1 MKRRRL
7 RKHAADLEIL
17 AFINLIV
24 VLVPFLLSTA
34 VFSRLAVMDLQLP
47 AAQSAM
53 EKIEGN
59 NLQLEIVVRR
69 EALEVGD
76 RIGGLIQRIERR
88 GDGADIQALSSLL
101 VQVKSR
107 FPDKR
112 EATLLAEP
120 ATPYDDLV
128 QVMDAMR
135 STVTADGAKLL
146 RAELFPTVS
155 IGDAPLRA
163 GESRQAG
170 TAGVPGATAARNA
183 PTPAKGAT

>member
-53 EKIEGN
+53 ERIEGN

-69 EALEVGD
+69 DALEVGD
-76 RIGGLIQRIERR
+76 RIGGLIQRVPMTSA
-88 GDGADIQALSSLL
+88 GAHDVAQLATLMRVI
-101 VQVKSR
+101 KER
-107 FPDKR
+107 FPDKTD
-112 EATLLAEP
+112 ATVLAEP
-120 ATPYDDLV
+120 AVPYDTLV
-128 QVMDAMR
+128 QVMD
-135 STVTADGAKLL
+135 VTRATRQVQGTKLVEV
-146 RAELFPTVS
+146 ALFPDIS
-155 IGDAPLRA
+155 IGDAPIR
-163 GESRQAG
+163 
-170 TAGVPGATAARNA
+170 TAAAA
-183 PTPAKGAT
+183 PAGGAR